1 MSVGT
6 LNIGLARLVKLTHI
20 MERALK
26 REVSSRNLLLL
37 RLVQLLILLPLLLKP
52 LLLQHLLVHLVH
64 LLAGLLHALLLHLRK
79 QVKERNQGGKPTCV
93 SDFGV
98 LFFLVT
104 GRESSLW
111 KIFENNEN
119 KSLKKNICTCRLM
132 LSWSNAVFAGW
143 CSPGWPRTTPMHVWQ
158 MPMNIIKSYK
168 QEKFV
173 SIHKIWII
181 CFW

>member
-79 QVKERNQGGKPTCV
+79 QVKKRNQGGKPTCV

-111 KIFENNEN
+111 KIFENYEN
-119 KSLKKNICTCRLM
+119 KSLKKIF
-132 LSWSNAVFAGW
+132 SPAGW
-143 CSPGWPRTTPMHVWQ
+143 CCHGQ
-158 MPMNIIKSYK
+158 MLCLLVDALLGDLEQRPCMCDK
-168 QEKFV
+168 
-173 SIHKIWII
+173 WILLRVTNKKN
-181 CFW
+181 

>member
-119 KSLKKNICTCRLM
+119 KSLKKKNICTCRLM

-143 CSPGWPRTTPMHVWQ
+143 CSPGWPRTTPMGVWQ
-158 MPMNIIKSYK
+158 MSMNIIKSHK
-168 QEKFV
+168 QKN
-173 SIHKIWII
+173 
-181 CFW
+181 

>member
-1 MSVGT
+1 MSSSCLQILLSEKLNSDNYLGILYFEYVILYVLFKTFVQEMSVGT

-20 MERALK
+20 MEWALK

-79 QVKERNQGGKPTCV
+79 QVKKRNQGGKPTCV

-104 GRESSLW
+104 GRESSL
-111 KIFENNEN
+111 
-119 KSLKKNICTCRLM
+119 
-132 LSWSNAVFAGW
+132 
-143 CSPGWPRTTPMHVWQ
+143 
-158 MPMNIIKSYK
+158 
-168 QEKFV
+168 
-173 SIHKIWII
+173 
-181 CFW
+181 

>member
-79 QVKERNQGGKPTCV
+79 QVKKRNQGGKPTCV
-93 SDFGV
+93 NDFGV

-104 GRESSLW
+104 GRESSL
-111 KIFENNEN
+111 
-119 KSLKKNICTCRLM
+119 
-132 LSWSNAVFAGW
+132 
-143 CSPGWPRTTPMHVWQ
+143 
-158 MPMNIIKSYK
+158 
-168 QEKFV
+168 
-173 SIHKIWII
+173 
-181 CFW
+181 